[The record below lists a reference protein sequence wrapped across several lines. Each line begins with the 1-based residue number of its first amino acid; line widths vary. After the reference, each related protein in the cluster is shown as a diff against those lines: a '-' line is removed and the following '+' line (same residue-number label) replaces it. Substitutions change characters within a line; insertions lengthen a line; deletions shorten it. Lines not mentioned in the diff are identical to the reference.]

1 MASPETPTITVPPAR
16 VIDPR
21 RSRRWGLI
29 VAGAGV
35 VLLLMVRGLLV
46 QAFYIP
52 SGSMEPTL
60 APSDRIL
67 VNKIGVAS
75 SMKRGDLVVFDGTR
89 TFAPHSAV
97 GDSAVGDSAVGDSA
111 VGDSVVGAEQPS
123 ALGTVMAAVASMLS
137 IQTDQSDYVKR
148 VVGLPGDHVVCCDAS
163 GLITVND
170 VAVHEQYLY
179 PGDPPSDLTFDVTV
193 PSERV
198 WLMGDHRSD
207 SSDSRAH
214 LGDPGGGMVRLND
227 VIGRAAVVYWPPSR
241 ASILHAPA
249 SLDAIPANVTGESRQ

>member
-1 MASPETPTITVPPAR
+1 MSPRNQMASPETPTITVPPAR
-16 VIDPR
+16 VIHPQ
-21 RSRRWGLI
+21 RSRRRGLI
-29 VAGAGV
+29 VAGVAV

-60 APSDRIL
+60 APGDRIL
-67 VNKIGVAS
+67 VNKVGVAS
-75 SMKRGDLVVFDGTR
+75 SLKRGDLVVFDGTR
-89 TFAPHSAV
+89 TFAPSP
-97 GDSAVGDSAVGDSA
+97 
-111 VGDSVVGAEQPS
+111 GAGSEQPS
-123 ALGTVMAAVASMLS
+123 AMGAAMGTVMGAMASMLS
-137 IQTDQSDYVKR
+137 IQTEQSDYVKR
-148 VVGLPGDHVVCCDAS
+148 VVGLPGDHVVCCDAK

-179 PGDPPSDLTFDVTV
+179 PGDLPSDLTFDVTV

-227 VIGRAAVVYWPPSR
+227 VIGRAAVVFWPPSR
-241 ASILHAPA
+241 ASILRVPA
-249 SLDAIPANVTGESRQ
+249 SLDGIPAKVTGASHT

>member
-1 MASPETPTITVPPAR
+1 MSPRNQMASPQTPTITVPPAR
-16 VIDPR
+16 VIQPQ
-21 RSRRWGLI
+21 RSRRRGLI
-29 VAGAGV
+29 VVGVGV

-60 APSDRIL
+60 APGDRIV
-67 VNKIGVAS
+67 VNKVAVAS
-75 SMKRGDLVVFDGTR
+75 SLKRGDMVVFDGTR
-89 TFAPHSAV
+89 TFASSH
-97 GDSAVGDSAVGDSA
+97 GDGS
-111 VGDSVVGAEQPS
+111 EQPS
-123 ALGTVMAAVASMLS
+123 AMGTVMASMASMLS

-170 VAVHEQYLY
+170 VAVHEQYIY
-179 PGDPPSDLTFDVTV
+179 PGDVPSDLTFDVTV

-241 ASILHAPA
+241 AGILRAPA
-249 SLDAIPANVTGESRQ
+249 SLVGIPANVTGASHT

>member
-1 MASPETPTITVPPAR
+1 MSPRYQMASPETPTITVPPAR
-16 VIDPR
+16 VIHPQ
-21 RSRRWGLI
+21 RSRRRGLI

-60 APSDRIL
+60 QPDDRIL

-75 SMKRGDLVVFDGTR
+75 SLKRGDLVVFDGTR
-89 TFAPHSAV
+89 TFAPHSV
-97 GDSAVGDSAVGDSA
+97 VDS
-111 VGDSVVGAEQPS
+111 EQPS
-123 ALGTVMAAVASMLS
+123 AVGTMMGAMASMLS

-148 VVGLPGDHVVCCDAS
+148 VIGLPGDHVVCCDAK

-179 PGDPPSDLTFDVTV
+179 PGDQPSDLTFDVTV

-227 VIGRAAVVYWPPSR
+227 VIGRAVVVYWPLSR
-241 ASILHAPA
+241 AGILRAPA
-249 SLDAIPANVTGESRQ
+249 LLEGIPANVTGASHT

>member
-1 MASPETPTITVPPAR
+1 MSPRYQMASPETPTITVPPAR
-16 VIDPR
+16 VIHPQ
-21 RSRRWGLI
+21 RSRRRGLI
-29 VAGAGV
+29 VAGVGV

-52 SGSMEPTL
+52 SSSMEPTL
-60 APSDRIL
+60 EPGDRIL
-67 VNKIGVAS
+67 VNKVAVAS
-75 SMKRGDLVVFDGTR
+75 TVKRGDLVVFDGTR
-89 TFAPHSAV
+89 TFAPHAAASS
-97 GDSAVGDSAVGDSA
+97 D
-111 VGDSVVGAEQPS
+111 QPS
-123 ALGTVMAAVASMLS
+123 ATDTVLGAMASMLS

-179 PGDPPSDLTFDVTV
+179 PGDLPSDLTFDVTV

-227 VIGRAAVVYWPPSR
+227 VIGRAVVVYWPPNR
-241 ASILHAPA
+241 ASILRAPA
-249 SLDAIPANVTGESRQ
+249 SLDGIPGNLTGASHT

>member
-1 MASPETPTITVPPAR
+1 MSPRYQMASPETPTITVPPAR
-16 VIDPR
+16 VIHPQ
-21 RSRRWGLI
+21 RSRRRGLI
-29 VAGAGV
+29 VAGVGV

-52 SGSMEPTL
+52 SSSMEPTL
-60 APSDRIL
+60 EPGDRIL
-67 VNKIGVAS
+67 VNKVAVAS
-75 SMKRGDLVVFDGTR
+75 TVKRGDLVVFDGTR
-89 TFAPHSAV
+89 TFAPHAAASS
-97 GDSAVGDSAVGDSA
+97 D
-111 VGDSVVGAEQPS
+111 QPS
-123 ALGTVMAAVASMLS
+123 ATDTVLGAMASMLS

-148 VVGLPGDHVVCCDAS
+148 VVGLPGDHVVCCDAK

-179 PGDPPSDLTFDVTV
+179 PGDVPSDLTFDVTV

-241 ASILHAPA
+241 AGILRAPA
-249 SLDAIPANVTGESRQ
+249 SLDGIPANVTGTSHP

>member
-1 MASPETPTITVPPAR
+1 M
-16 VIDPR
+16 
-21 RSRRWGLI
+21 
-29 VAGAGV
+29 
-35 VLLLMVRGLLV
+35 

-60 APSDRIL
+60 APDDRIL
-67 VNKIGVAS
+67 VNKVGVAS

-89 TFAPHSAV
+89 TFAPHSDV
-97 GDSAVGDSAVGDSA
+97 GDSD
-111 VGDSVVGAEQPS
+111 VGAEQPS
-123 ALGTVMAAVASMLS
+123 ALGAVMAAVASMLS

-148 VVGLPGDHVVCCDAS
+148 VVGLPGDHVVCCDAK

-179 PGDPPSDLTFDVTV
+179 PGDVPSDLTFDVTV
-193 PSERV
+193 PTERV

-241 ASILHAPA
+241 AGILRAPA
-249 SLDAIPANVTGESRQ
+249 SLDGIPANVTGASHT

>member
-1 MASPETPTITVPPAR
+1 MSPRNQMASPETPTITVPPAR
-16 VIDPR
+16 VIHPR
-21 RSRRWGLI
+21 RSRRRGLI
-29 VAGAGV
+29 VAGVGV
-35 VLLLMVRGLLV
+35 VLLLMVRGLVV

-60 APSDRIL
+60 APGDRIL
-67 VNKIGVAS
+67 VNKVGVAS
-75 SMKRGDLVVFDGTR
+75 SLKRGDLVVFDGTR
-89 TFAPHSAV
+89 TFAPSPGV
-97 GDSAVGDSAVGDSA
+97 GS
-111 VGDSVVGAEQPS
+111 EQPP
-123 ALGTVMAAVASMLS
+123 AMGTAMGTVMGTVMGAMASMLS

-170 VAVHEQYLY
+170 VAVHEHYLY
-179 PGDPPSDLTFDVTV
+179 PGDVPSDLTFDVTV
-193 PSERV
+193 PSDRV

-241 ASILHAPA
+241 AGILRAPA
-249 SLDAIPANVTGESRQ
+249 SLDGIPANVTGASHT

>member
-1 MASPETPTITVPPAR
+1 MSPRYQMASPETPTITVPPAR
-16 VIDPR
+16 VIHPQ
-21 RSRRWGLI
+21 RSRRRGLI
-29 VAGAGV
+29 VAGVGV

-52 SGSMEPTL
+52 SSSMEPTL
-60 APSDRIL
+60 EPGDRIL
-67 VNKIGVAS
+67 VNKVAVAS
-75 SMKRGDLVVFDGTR
+75 TVKRGDLVVFDGTR
-89 TFAPHSAV
+89 TFAPHAAASS
-97 GDSAVGDSAVGDSA
+97 D
-111 VGDSVVGAEQPS
+111 QPS
-123 ALGTVMAAVASMLS
+123 ATDTVLGAMASMLS

-148 VVGLPGDHVVCCDAS
+148 VVGLPGDHVVCCDAK

-179 PGDPPSDLTFDVTV
+179 PGDVPSDLTFDVTV

-227 VIGRAAVVYWPPSR
+227 VIGRAVAVYWPPSR
-241 ASILHAPA
+241 ASILRAPA
-249 SLDAIPANVTGESRQ
+249 SLDRIHANVTGASHT

>member
-1 MASPETPTITVPPAR
+1 MSPRFQMASPETPATAAPPAR
-16 VIDPR
+16 VIDPQ
-21 RSRRWGLI
+21 RSRRRGLI

-60 APSDRIL
+60 EPDDRIL

-75 SMKRGDLVVFDGTR
+75 SMRRGDLVVFNGTR
-89 TFAPHSAV
+89 TFAPHAV
-97 GDSAVGDSAVGDSA
+97 VDS
-111 VGDSVVGAEQPS
+111 EQPS
-123 ALGTVMAAVASMLS
+123 AMGTMMGAMASMLS

-148 VVGLPGDHVVCCDAS
+148 VVGLPGDHVVCCDAN

-179 PGDPPSDLTFDVTV
+179 LGDLPSDLTFDVTV

-241 ASILHAPA
+241 AGILRAPA
-249 SLDAIPANVTGESRQ
+249 SLDGIPANSTGESHQ

>member
-60 APSDRIL
+60 APGDRIL

-89 TFAPHSAV
+89 TFSPHSDV
-97 GDSAVGDSAVGDSA
+97 GP
-111 VGDSVVGAEQPS
+111 EQPS
-123 ALGTVMAAVASMLS
+123 ALDTVMAAVASMLS

-148 VVGLPGDHVVCCDAS
+148 VVGLPGDHVVCCDAN

-170 VAVHEQYLY
+170 VAVHEQYLF

-193 PSERV
+193 PSGRV

-241 ASILHAPA
+241 ASILHAPT

>member
-1 MASPETPTITVPPAR
+1 MSPRYQMASPETPTITVPPAR
-16 VIDPR
+16 VIHPQ
-21 RSRRWGLI
+21 RSRRRGLI

-60 APSDRIL
+60 QPDDRIL

-75 SMKRGDLVVFDGTR
+75 SLKRGDLVVFDGTR
-89 TFAPHSAV
+89 TFAPHSV
-97 GDSAVGDSAVGDSA
+97 VDS
-111 VGDSVVGAEQPS
+111 EQPS
-123 ALGTVMAAVASMLS
+123 AVGTMMGAMASMLS

-148 VVGLPGDHVVCCDAS
+148 VIGLPGDHVVCCDAK

-179 PGDPPSDLTFDVTV
+179 PGDQPSDLTFDVTV

-227 VIGRAAVVYWPPSR
+227 VIGRVVVVYWPLSR
-241 ASILHAPA
+241 AGILRAPA
-249 SLDAIPANVTGESRQ
+249 LLEGIPANVTGASHT

>member
-1 MASPETPTITVPPAR
+1 MSPTYQMASPETPTITVPSAR
-16 VIDPR
+16 VVDRQRAR
-21 RSRRWGLI
+21 RRGLI
-29 VAGAGV
+29 VAGVGV
-35 VLLLMVRGLLV
+35 VLLLMVRGLVV

-60 APSDRIL
+60 QPSDRIL
-67 VNKIGVAS
+67 VDKIGVVS
-75 SMKRGDLVVFDGTR
+75 SLKRGDLVVFDGTR
-89 TFAPHSAV
+89 TFAPSAGV
-97 GDSAVGDSAVGDSA
+97 GSG
-111 VGDSVVGAEQPS
+111 QPS
-123 ALGTVMAAVASMLS
+123 AMGTVMGAMASMLS

-179 PGDPPSDLTFDVTV
+179 PGDVPSDLTFDVTV

-227 VIGRAAVVYWPPSR
+227 VIGRAVVVYWPPSR
-241 ASILHAPA
+241 ASILRAPA
-249 SLDAIPANVTGESRQ
+249 SLDGIPGNLTGASHT